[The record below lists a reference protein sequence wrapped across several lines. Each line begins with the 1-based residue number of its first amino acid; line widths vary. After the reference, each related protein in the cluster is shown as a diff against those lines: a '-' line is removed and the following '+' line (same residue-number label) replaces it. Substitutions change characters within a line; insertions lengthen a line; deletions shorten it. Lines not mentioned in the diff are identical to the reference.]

1 MSEILKNPHKKFYF
15 FLILITLV
23 NLLQA
28 YFTEIT
34 LDEAYYYQYARDL
47 DWGYY
52 DHPPMVAL
60 VIKISQLFF
69 NENLGVRFL
78 TVLLFSGNL
87 FLIWKYL
94 LPQDKASYVNEFI
107 ILSLGLVMMNA
118 YSFITTPDVPLLFFG
133 TVFFILYQK
142 FTEKQNFWN
151 AVLLGVSVALLFYS
165 KYQAVLL
172 VFFVVISNL
181 KMLTKPYIYLAGIVT
196 SLLMIPH
203 LMWHIQHDF
212 PTFQYHLVDRSEK
225 FKIKYFLEYLPNQF
239 AVFNPFILIPFV
251 ILLFKN
257 KYQNL
262 QEKAYYFVS
271 VGFLVFFAL
280 TSLRGHVEPHWTV
293 VASIPM
299 VILFLQF
306 IKEKP
311 SWQKYVHTIVLGSL
325 VLVFTTRVLLLTDVL
340 PKKLEFTGKEKKYK
354 ALAEKIGET
363 PVLFTGSF
371 QSTSLYN
378 YFTGNES
385 STLGSLNVKKTQF
398 DIWQRE
404 QNYFGKRVFV
414 EKPNTPRSQ
423 KIIDE
428 NNINF
433 NGFYVEHFQTPN
445 RLKIEFELPS
455 EQFKN
460 NQIIP
465 ITIYNPTKNVV
476 NFNHP
481 EIPVTITAVFLA
493 HRETTDIPTEIE
505 KMPTVLKPGESFKT
519 QIKINTQ
526 NLKAGHYN
534 FGITTNC
541 ILGNAYNSK
550 FVKATVN

>member
-1 MSEILKNPHKKFYF
+1 MSETPKTSSKKIYLF
-15 FLILITLV
+15 ILIITFI

-28 YFTEIT
+28 FFTEIT

-69 NENLGVRFL
+69 NGNLGVRFL

-94 LPQDKASYVNEFI
+94 LPKDKASYVNEFI

-133 TVFFILYQK
+133 TVFFISYQR

-151 AVLLGVSVALLFYS
+151 AVLLGISVALLFYS

-181 KMLTKPYIYLAGIVT
+181 KMLTKPYIYLAGITT

-203 LMWHIQHDF
+203 LMWHIEHNF
-212 PTFQYHLVDRSEK
+212 PTFQYHLVDRSED
-225 FKIKYFLEYLPNQF
+225 FEFIYFLEYLPNQF

-262 QEKAYYFVS
+262 QEKAYYFVCA
-271 VGFLVFFAL
+271 GFLVFFAL

-293 VASIPM
+293 IASIPM
-299 VILFLQF
+299 LILFLQF

-311 SWQKYVHTIVLGSL
+311 SWKKYVRTYVLGSIF
-325 VLVFTTRVLLLTDVL
+325 LVFLARVVILTNLL
-340 PKKLEFTGKEKKYK
+340 PKTLEFTGKKQKYE
-354 ALAEKIGET
+354 ALAKKIGKT

-414 EKPNTPRSQ
+414 EKPESPKAIKLLDKEHIS
-423 KIIDE
+423 
-428 NNINF
+428 F

-455 EQFKN
+455 EQLKN

>member
-1 MSEILKNPHKKFYF
+1 MSEILKNPYKKFYF

-69 NENLGVRFL
+69 NGNLGVRFL

-94 LPQDKASYVNEFI
+94 LPQDKASYINEFI

-151 AVLLGVSVALLFYS
+151 AVLLGISVALLFYS

-196 SLLMIPH
+196 SLLMLPH
-203 LMWHIQHDF
+203 LMWHIQHNF

-262 QEKAYYFVS
+262 QEKAYYFVC
-271 VGFLVFFAL
+271 VGFLFFFAI

-293 VASIPM
+293 IASIPM
-299 VILFLQF
+299 VILFLKF

-311 SWQKYVHTIVLGSL
+311 SWQKYVRTYVLGSIF
-325 VLVFTTRVLLLTDVL
+325 LVFLARVVILTNLL
-340 PKKLEFTGKEKKYK
+340 PKTLEFTGKKQKYE
-354 ALAEKIGET
+354 ALAKKIGKT

-414 EKPNTPRSQ
+414 EKPESPKAIKLLDKEQIS
-423 KIIDE
+423 
-428 NNINF
+428 F

-455 EQFKN
+455 EKLKN

-505 KMPTVLKPGESFKT
+505 KMPTVLKPGEIFKT

-526 NLKAGHYN
+526 NLKAGDYN

>member
-1 MSEILKNPHKKFYF
+1 MSETPKTSSKKIYLF
-15 FLILITLV
+15 ILIITFI

-28 YFTEIT
+28 FFTEIT

-69 NENLGVRFL
+69 NGNLGVRFL

-94 LPQDKASYVNEFI
+94 LPKDKASYVNEFI

-133 TVFFILYQK
+133 TVFFILYQR

-151 AVLLGVSVALLFYS
+151 AVLLGISVALLFYS

-181 KMLTKPYIYLAGIVT
+181 KMLTKPYIYLAGIIT

-203 LMWHIQHDF
+203 LMWHIEHNF
-212 PTFQYHLVDRSEK
+212 PTFQYHLVDRSED
-225 FKIKYFLEYLPNQF
+225 FEFIYFLEYLPNQF

-293 VASIPM
+293 IASIPM
-299 VILFLQF
+299 LILFLQF

-311 SWQKYVHTIVLGSL
+311 SWKKYVRTYVLGSIF
-325 VLVFTTRVLLLTDVL
+325 LVFLARVVILTNLL
-340 PKKLEFTGKEKKYK
+340 PKTLEFTGKKQKYE
-354 ALAEKIGET
+354 ALAKKIGKT

-414 EKPNTPRSQ
+414 EKPESPKAIKLLDKEHIS
-423 KIIDE
+423 
-428 NNINF
+428 F

-455 EQFKN
+455 EQLKN